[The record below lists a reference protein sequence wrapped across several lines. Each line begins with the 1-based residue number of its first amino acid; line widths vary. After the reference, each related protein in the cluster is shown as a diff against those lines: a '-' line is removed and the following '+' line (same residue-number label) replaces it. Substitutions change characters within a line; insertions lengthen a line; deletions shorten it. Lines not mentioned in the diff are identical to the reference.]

1 MKTRLLIIIG
11 VVVASVTLSI
21 PNVSAM
27 CAAEA
32 LEWWEACNDTG
43 LNNAL
48 PLNPVLLL
56 IIVVIV
62 IPVTIAGIV
71 IWRKRK

>member
-1 MKTRLLIIIG
+1 MKTILLILIGIIF
-11 VVVASVTLSI
+11 LSTFA
-21 PNVSAM
+21 NDSYAM

-43 LNNAL
+43 LSNAL
-48 PLNPVLLL
+48 PLNPILMSVLF
-56 IIVVIV
+56 VVGIFAS
-62 IPVTIAGIV
+62 IAGIV

>member
-1 MKTRLLIIIG
+1 MKTRLLIIIALAL
-11 VVVASVTLSI
+11 VPLSI
-21 PNVSAM
+21 TNVSAM

-32 LEWWEACNDTG
+32 LQWWEACNDTG

-48 PLNPVLLL
+48 PLNPILMSVLF
-56 IIVVIV
+56 VVGIFAS
-62 IPVTIAGIV
+62 IAGIV

>member
-1 MKTRLLIIIG
+1 MKTRLLIIIALAL
-11 VVVASVTLSI
+11 VPLSI

-32 LEWWEACNDTG
+32 LQWWEACNDTS

-48 PLNPVLLL
+48 PLNPILMNVF
-56 IIVVIV
+56 VVGIFAS
-62 IPVTIAGIV
+62 IAGIV